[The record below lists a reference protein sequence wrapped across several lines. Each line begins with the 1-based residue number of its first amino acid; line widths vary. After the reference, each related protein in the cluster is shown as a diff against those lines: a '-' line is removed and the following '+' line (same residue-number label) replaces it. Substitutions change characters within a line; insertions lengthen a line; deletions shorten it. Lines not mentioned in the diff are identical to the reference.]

1 MLHIFCEEREEIR
14 SFGIDLKNS
23 TKISAWCK
31 NILRLVQLL
40 DITYSR
46 ENICNLVS
54 NMVMYWHRTKLYY
67 IICKTKCLE
76 GGKKAF
82 PINLR
87 CGFDNSLCSPS
98 LNVCYQAK
106 RRLYFFNHL
115 LL

>member
-14 SFGIDLKNS
+14 SFGIDLKKNS

-67 IICKTKCLE
+67 IICINE
-76 GGKKAF
+76 MSGGWKESISNKF
-82 PINLR
+82 EMW
-87 CGFDNSLCSPS
+87 
-98 LNVCYQAK
+98 V
-106 RRLYFFNHL
+106 
-115 LL
+115 

>member
-67 IICKTKCLE
+67 IICINEMSE
-76 GGKKAF
+76 GWKESISNKF
-82 PINLR
+82 EMW
-87 CGFDNSLCSPS
+87 
-98 LNVCYQAK
+98 V
-106 RRLYFFNHL
+106 
-115 LL
+115 